1 MKLSDLFNKMPD
13 YVYIK
18 ILTVLIQKANPFSI
32 ETHYNV

>member
-1 MKLSDLFNKMPD
+1 LSDLFNKMPD

-32 ETHYNV
+32 EANNKV